1 LTISEATRDEVDAIL
16 RSQSSYASL
25 VWALRFTVVAVALC
39 VITIIS
45 GVDTL
50 ILIALVC
57 PMISLLLLLAI
68 MVFVV
73 ASQARP
79 QLPDDSLRAQ
89 LQLPLNIAGLA
100 GRDAITG
107 LPRPSAP

>member
-1 LTISEATRDEVDAIL
+1 MTISDVAREEVDAIL
-16 RSQSSYASL
+16 RRQSSYASL
-25 VWALRFTVVAVALC
+25 VWALRFTVVAVAIC
-39 VITIIS
+39 VVTIIS

-50 ILIALVC
+50 LLIGLAC
-57 PMISLLLLLAI
+57 PVVSLLLLLAI

-89 LQLPLNIAGLA
+89 LHLPVNIASLA
-100 GRDAITG
+100 ARDAITG
-107 LPRPSAP
+107 VPRS

>member
-1 LTISEATRDEVDAIL
+1 MTISGATRDELDTTL

-25 VWALRFTVVAVALC
+25 VWAVRFTVVAVTIC
-39 VITIIS
+39 VLTIIS

-50 ILIALVC
+50 ILIGLAC
-57 PMISLLLLLAI
+57 PIVSLLLLLAI
-68 MVFVV
+68 MVAVV

-89 LQLPLNIAGLA
+89 LHLPVSIVSLA
-100 GRDAITG
+100 GRDAVAG
-107 LPRPSAP
+107 VPRSKAP